1 MMSHF
6 ECLKVKRRNLIG
18 VTLYIYPP
26 VFDFLNKTL
35 SPFLINSILVIGI
48 VSKLL
53 DSIIKSDNVT
63 SLKVSKSR

>member
-26 VFDFLNKTL
+26 VFDFLNNTVNNEE
-35 SPFLINSILVIGI
+35 SNIRFF
-48 VSKLL
+48 
-53 DSIIKSDNVT
+53 
-63 SLKVSKSR
+63 